1 MHLWSFSNRRTR
13 NVFMIWYDMIVKC
26 GIVRA
31 ILPIE
36 VLHCRNGDFR
46 PFCSRDLDVD
56 WMIFTNLTR
65 ITSIYSAC
73 AKVNIVRQGFRK
85 LSYCRETE
93 RQRDSRF
100 PSKYQAALRVVKDK
114 HPAAARP
121 SSVRGYCLA
130 EQTADCST
138 PWTIERQT
146 LLSSLYSNSWRV
158 NSSGWWAPQPRA
170 TADIF
175 CRKKDT
181 RGTATTW
188 FPRNWTTKAQLLL
201 RWLRYVAHKLNFS
214 LSSDGVSL
222 FSALFLG
229 NL

>member
-1 MHLWSFSNRRTR
+1 
-13 NVFMIWYDMIVKC
+13 MIVKC

-130 EQTADCST
+130 EQTAGFPRNTKPLC
-138 PWTIERQT
+138 TIERQT

-158 NSSGWWAPQPRA
+158 NSSG
-170 TADIF
+170 
-175 CRKKDT
+175 
-181 RGTATTW
+181 
-188 FPRNWTTKAQLLL
+188 
-201 RWLRYVAHKLNFS
+201 
-214 LSSDGVSL
+214 
-222 FSALFLG
+222 
-229 NL
+229 